1 MCLDCVT
8 NTVLRL
14 CCYWSMST
22 SFSILLLAIFDSPSL
37 WLSCSTSCM
46 FFFFSSR
53 RPDTSSALVTG
64 VQTCALPISAVA
76 LARKLTVLCWH
87 LLTKET
93 EYRGA
98 RPALLANKRR
108 TMELKAGRPQ
118 EKGNQPGPAHAY
130 NIKTLRNQEIQIA
143 RQAEHAYEQFVA
155 PWETRPKK
163 VRGRSRPEIGR
174 AHV

>member
-1 MCLDCVT
+1 MGCRQDARSAACL
-8 NTVLRL
+8 RRQ
-14 CCYWSMST
+14 
-22 SFSILLLAIFDSPSL
+22 SPSK
-37 WLSCSTSCM
+37 TRPPN
-46 FFFFSSR
+46 R
-53 RPDTSSALVTG
+53 RG
-64 VQTCALPISAVA
+64 R

-87 LLTKET
+87 LRTKET
-93 EYRGA
+93 DYRWA

-155 PWETRPKK
+155 QWETRPKK
-163 VRGRSRPEIGR
+163 R
-174 AHV
+174 

>member
-1 MCLDCVT
+1 MRISDWSSDVCSSD
-8 NTVLRL
+8 LRSHARAML
-14 CCYWSMST
+14 VEAAWAAAKT
-22 SFSILLLAIFDSPSL
+22 PGPLHA
-37 WLSCSTSCM
+37 
-46 FFFFSSR
+46 FFVR
-53 RPDTSSALVTG
+53 VRAKRG
-64 VQTCALPISAVA
+64 HQIAAVA

-93 EYRGA
+93 DYRWA

-155 PWETRPKK
+155 QWETRPKK
-163 VRGRSRPEIGR
+163 VRRRSRPAGL
-174 AHV
+174 